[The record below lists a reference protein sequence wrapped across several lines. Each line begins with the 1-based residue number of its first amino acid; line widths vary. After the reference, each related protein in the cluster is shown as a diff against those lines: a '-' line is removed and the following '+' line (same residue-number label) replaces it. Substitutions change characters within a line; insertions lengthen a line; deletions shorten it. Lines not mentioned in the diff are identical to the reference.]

1 MKTLY
6 GFFSLMLSAGVLA
19 AGELT
24 LTCGGQ
30 EIAARVI
37 LYVSAFADGT
47 ENFICKCVL
56 APAGETAQLDALAAG
71 VYDMGAARIV
81 QAS

>member
-1 MKTLY
+1 M
-6 GFFSLMLSAGVLA
+6 
-19 AGELT
+19 
-24 LTCGGQ
+24 
-30 EIAARVI
+30 I
-37 LYVSAFADGT
+37 LYTSAFPDGT